1 MVLDFEDNTN
11 ESIKQ
16 KILYSN
22 FKMGFIALKYKF
34 YYKVLFII
42 ESIIEILFLMFL
54 ILSNQKDF
62 SDLNIKIYANYFQSN
77 FNKTMFKYK
86 NMDQNVGYL
95 FNFLD
100 ILNKLKFSNY
110 LIPLIIITII
120 MLLKLGQF
128 SYFLRTKSSVI
139 SKKSF
144 NNFIYH
150 IFSLIDQLLKT
161 FCDIIIFTITL
172 SIFSCTQDLTL
183 ANNILRNNNKL

>member
-1 MVLDFEDNTN
+1 
-11 ESIKQ
+11 
-16 KILYSN
+16 
-22 FKMGFIALKYKF
+22 MGFIALKYKF

-62 SDLNIKIYANYFQSN
+62 SDLNIKIYGNYFQSN

>member
-110 LIPLIIITII
+110 LIPLIIIIII

>member
-62 SDLNIKIYANYFQSN
+62 SDLNIKIYGNYFQSN

-110 LIPLIIITII
+110 LIPLIIIIII

-128 SYFLRTKSSVI
+128 SYFLGAKSSVI
-139 SKKSF
+139 SKNSF

-161 FCDIIIFTITL
+161 FCDIIILTITL
-172 SIFSCTQDLTL
+172 CIFSCTQDLTL
-183 ANNILRNNNKL
+183 ANSILRNNNKM